1 MVLVDTNVFVALLVR
16 NTPWLTQARALYERD
31 SDWRSEMHAMVE
43 LSSAFTRYVR
53 IAEFDVKEATN
64 MLKLAEQRF
73 TQGLVTVSH
82 ARAMQTAL
90 ARKISAYDARF
101 LVAAEHFGVTL
112 TTEDHKLRRAAP
124 DLTQSI
130 DEALAAL

>member
-1 MVLVDTNVFVALLVR
+1 MLVDTNVFVALLVR
-16 NTPWLTQARALYERD
+16 NTPWLAQARALYEHE

-53 IAEFDVKEATN
+53 VGEFDVKEATA

-73 TQGLVTVSH
+73 GRGLITVSH

-90 ARKISAYDARF
+90 VRKVSAYDARF
-101 LVAAEHFGVTL
+101 LVAAEYFGLRL
-112 TTEDHKLRRAAP
+112 TTEDVKLRRAAP
-124 DLTQSI
+124 ELTQSL
-130 DEALAAL
+130 DEALTAA